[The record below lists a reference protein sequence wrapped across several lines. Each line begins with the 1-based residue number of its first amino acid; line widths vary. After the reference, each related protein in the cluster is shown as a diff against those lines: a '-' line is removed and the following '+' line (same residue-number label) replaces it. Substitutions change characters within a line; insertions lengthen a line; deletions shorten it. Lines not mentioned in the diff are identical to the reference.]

1 MELKLPELL
10 MTKAEILRALEQ
22 MSLDDRLEVAA
33 TALHLI
39 RQDRKQL
46 SLQRE
51 QMAAAAKAAIP
62 DDLPGGDL
70 SDLWSQGDPDYC

>member
-1 MELKLPELL
+1 MRK
-10 MTKAEILRALEQ
+10 RAACGG
-22 MSLDDRLEVAA
+22 RLEVAA

-62 DDLPGGDL
+62 DYLPGGDL